1 VGSAHKD
8 LANAPECGQSPP
20 YAEDHG
26 QASTLA
32 HATRSAF
39 CLTVIALFLV
49 AFNTQAAD
57 KVDFNREV
65 RPILAGKC
73 FQCHGHDEAARKAKL
88 RLDVRD
94 VAIKPLEK
102 GEIAIVPGKAD
113 HSELIKRITT
123 DDDDDIMPPSKN
135 SAPLTA
141 AQIATLKK
149 WINQGAPYT
158 KHWAYI
164 KPVRPA
170 LPAVKNTAWP
180 KNEIDRFI
188 LARLESEGL
197 TPEKE
202 ADRYALIRRV
212 SIDLT
217 GLPPSVKE
225 ADAFAGDTDPNAYE
239 KLVDRLLA
247 SPAYGERW
255 AAMWLDLARYAD
267 SQGYANDPD
276 RTIWRWRDWLIQAL
290 NRNEPYD
297 QFSTDM
303 LAGDLL
309 PNPTPDQIIATG
321 FHRNTLTNTEGG
333 TTVEEFRSAAI
344 VDRVNTTMS
353 VWNATTMMCC
363 QCHSHKYD
371 PFTQTEYYELFAVFN
386 NTEDN
391 NRADDAPTV
400 EAPRVGQE
408 KEAARIKL
416 ALADVKKKLDE
427 ETKKIDTGRA
437 EWEKTVKPESLP
449 KDIAAILKKP
459 AKDRKKDEEKLT
471 AYYRANTSP
480 EFKKL
485 NDEYKKLEAQHKAL
499 VITTPVMKEGKPRQT
514 HIHLRGNYM
523 ALGDKVQP
531 ALPAVF
537 PAPPKGEPI
546 NRLALARWFF
556 NPDHPLTA
564 RVAANRL
571 WEEIF
576 GIGIV
581 ETSEDFGTQ
590 GEPPSHPEL
599 LDWLA
604 TEYIQSGWDTKHM
617 LKLMVMSAAYRQ
629 TSAVSEDLDHRDPM
643 NRLLARGPR
652 VRLSAEEIRDQSL
665 FASGLLSTKMFGP
678 PCQPPKPNFGLS
690 AAFGGTTDWKADT
703 GEERWRR
710 ALYIRI
716 RRNAPYPS
724 MSTFDATDRT
734 YCTIRRGRTNTPLQA
749 LVTLNDPCY
758 VEAAQALARKTVA
771 EGGATTGSRVTF
783 AFRRCLTR
791 PPSPKETQRLV
802 QLFQTTLEQ
811 YEHSPKQAEEMA
823 TKPLG
828 PAPKG
833 ANIKELAAWTVVSN
847 VLLNL
852 DETLAK
858 R

>member
-1 VGSAHKD
+1 MMEMSHSRLICLCPR
-8 LANAPECGQSPP
+8 LALALALVVILLP
-20 YAEDHG
+20 AT
-26 QASTLA
+26 AS
-32 HATRSAF
+32 R
-39 CLTVIALFLV
+39 
-49 AFNTQAAD
+49 AAD
-57 KVDFNREV
+57 KVDFNRDV

-73 FQCHGHDEAARKAKL
+73 FQCHGHDEGARKAKL

-94 VAIKPLEK
+94 VAIKPLKE

-123 DDDDDIMPPSKN
+123 DDDDDVMPPSKN
-135 SAPLTA
+135 SARLSP
-141 AQIATLKK
+141 AQVATLRK
-149 WINQGAPYT
+149 WIDQGAEYT

-164 KPVRPA
+164 KPVRPE
-170 LPAVKNTAWP
+170 LPAIKDTTWP
-180 KNEIDRFI
+180 INEIDRFI
-188 LARLESEGL
+188 LARLEQEGL
-197 TPEKE
+197 RPSRE

-217 GLPPSVKE
+217 GLPPSIAE
-225 ADAFAGDTDPNAYE
+225 ADAFAADKSPSAYE
-239 KLVDRLLA
+239 NLVDRLLA
-247 SPAYGERW
+247 KPAYGERW

-276 RTIWRWRDWLIQAL
+276 RTIWRWRDWLIEAL

-309 PNPTPDQIIATG
+309 PHPTEDQLIATG

-344 VDRVNTTMS
+344 IDRVNTTMS

-371 PFTQTEYYELFAVFN
+371 PFTQKEYYQLFAVLN
-386 NTEDN
+386 NTVDN
-391 NRADDAPTV
+391 NGGDDAPTIEV
-400 EAPRVGQE
+400 PRVGQE
-408 KEAARIKL
+408 KAAAGLKEAMTQAKQ
-416 ALADVKKKLDE
+416 KLDE
-427 ETKKIDTGRA
+427 ETKKIDAGFP
-437 EWEKTVKPESLP
+437 EWEKTVKPASLP
-449 KDIAAILKKP
+449 KDIAAILAKKE
-459 AKDRKKDEEKLT
+459 KDRKKEEKEKLT
-471 AYYRANTSP
+471 TAYRAQASP
-480 EFKKL
+480 KFIQL
-485 NDEYKKLEAQHKAL
+485 NDEYKKLEQQHKAL
-499 VITTPVMKEGKPRQT
+499 VITTPVLKEGKPRET

-523 ALGDKVQP
+523 ALGEKVEP
-531 ALPAVF
+531 GLPAIF

-546 NRLALARWFF
+546 NRLALAKWFF

-564 RVAANRL
+564 RVGVNRL

-590 GEPPSHPEL
+590 GDPPSHPEL

-604 TEYIQSGWDTKHM
+604 TEYIKSGWDTKHM

-629 TSAVSEDLDHRDPM
+629 ASAVSEELDHRDPT

-665 FASGLLSTKMFGP
+665 FASGLLSPRMYGP

-710 ALYIRI
+710 AVYIRI

-734 YCTIRRGRTNTPLQA
+734 NCTVRRSRTNTPLQA
-749 LVTLNDPCY
+749 LVTLNDPCF
-758 VEAAQALARKTVA
+758 VEAAQALARRTVA
-771 EGGATTGSRVTF
+771 EGGSSVQSRVEY

-791 PPSPKETQRLV
+791 PGSPQEIQRLA
-802 QLFQTTLEQ
+802 QLYQTTLEQ
-811 YEHSPKQAEEMA
+811 YEQSPKDAEAMA

-828 PAPKG
+828 PAEKG
-833 ANIKELAAWTVVSN
+833 ANLRELAAWTVVSN